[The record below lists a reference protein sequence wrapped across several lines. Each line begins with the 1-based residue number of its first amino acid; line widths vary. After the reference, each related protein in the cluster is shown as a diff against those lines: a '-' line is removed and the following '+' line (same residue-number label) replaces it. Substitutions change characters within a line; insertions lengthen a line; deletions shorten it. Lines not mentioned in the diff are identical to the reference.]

1 MRSRDDESRKSPQS
15 IQPEHSS
22 VINSE
27 IWKDSAEIDGIVG
40 RMADELRALIA
51 ERAIEAPLMIGIHTG
66 GVWVADRLHE
76 ALELT
81 EPLGHLDI
89 SFYRDDFTRIGM
101 HPQVRP
107 SYLPTGIDD
116 RHLILVDDVL
126 QSGRTIRAALNVL
139 FDYGRPASVILVT
152 LSERDGRELPIEP
165 NVVGLHAKLEPGEQ
179 IKLSGPH
186 PLVLLRGQSAKT
198 SAAKTDK
205 ASGDRRAASAKGES
219 RR

>member
-1 MRSRDDESRKSPQS
+1 
-15 IQPEHSS
+15 

-27 IWKDSAEIDGIVG
+27 IWKDSAEIDGIIG
-40 RMADELRALIA
+40 RMADELRSLIA
-51 ERAIEAPLMIGIHTG
+51 ARAIEAPLMIGIHTG

-107 SYLPTGIDD
+107 SYLPVGIDD

-186 PLVLLRGQSAKT
+186 PLVLLRGRSAKKQPGRPNKAPAASSS
-198 SAAKTDK
+198 SAAKDEV
-205 ASGDRRAASAKGES
+205 RR
-219 RR
+219 